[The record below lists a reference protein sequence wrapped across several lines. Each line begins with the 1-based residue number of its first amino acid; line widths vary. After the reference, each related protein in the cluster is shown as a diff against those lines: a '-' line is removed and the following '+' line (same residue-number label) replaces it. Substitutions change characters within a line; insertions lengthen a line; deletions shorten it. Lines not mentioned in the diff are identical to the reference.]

1 MGMAAH
7 IDIHAHWYPE
17 QWVQL
22 LEREGTGIGAKI
34 AHNDKGCV
42 TFAVPQYKATF
53 QHSYIDLPSRLQMMD
68 EARVDMHVLS
78 LTQPMVYWAPAAF
91 GEKLA
96 QVYNDG
102 LAEAH
107 LRHPQRLLGLA
118 TLPIQAPALAV
129 AEARRAAKLPGI
141 RGVYIATH
149 IMDRN
154 LDEADFWPVYACC
167 EELGLPIFLHPVNPV
182 GADRMRKY
190 HLRNLIGNPTDTA
203 IAAASL
209 IFGGVLDRFPQLE
222 VVLPHA
228 GGSLPALIGR
238 WNHGATVRKELAHL
252 KQPPSAYLRRFH
264 YDTIIHDDEL
274 LTNLIAQVGADRIMM
289 GSDCPADM
297 SYTRP
302 VDVVERLH
310 LVADDAR
317 EQILGLNATRLLKL

>member
-1 MGMAAH
+1 MTAH

-22 LEREGTGIGAKI
+22 LEREGTGIGAQI
-34 AHNDKGCV
+34 ARNDKGCV

-53 QHSYIDLPSRLQMMD
+53 QHNYIDLPSRLQMMD
-68 EARVDMHVLS
+68 EVRVDMHVLS
-78 LTQPMVYWAPAAF
+78 LTQPMVYWAPSAF
-91 GEKLA
+91 GQKLA

-102 LAEAH
+102 LAETH
-107 LRHPQRLLGLA
+107 LRHPQRFLGLA
-118 TLPIQAPALAV
+118 TLPMQAPGLAV
-129 AEARRAAKLPGI
+129 AEARRAATLPGI

-167 EELGLPIFLHPVNPV
+167 EELSLPIFLHPVNPV

-209 IFGGVLDRFPQLE
+209 IFGGVLDRFPRLDF
-222 VVLPHA
+222 VLPHA

-264 YDTIIHDDEL
+264 YDTITHDDDL
-274 LTNLIAQVGADRIMM
+274 LTNLIAQVGADRVMM

-302 VDVVERLH
+302 VDVVERLKDI
-310 LVADDAR
+310 ADGTR
-317 EQILGLNATRLLKL
+317 EQILGLNAARLLKL